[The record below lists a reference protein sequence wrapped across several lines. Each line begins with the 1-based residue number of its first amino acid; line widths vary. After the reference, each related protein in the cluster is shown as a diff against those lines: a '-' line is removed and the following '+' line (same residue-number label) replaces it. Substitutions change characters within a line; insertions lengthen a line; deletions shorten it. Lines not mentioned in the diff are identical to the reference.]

1 MNPAAGPQD
10 AASGPTG
17 PADAGTAAERLT
29 QATAA
34 YKAAP
39 GAYWQAIRDALA
51 AGLDVGTVQNLAECS
66 RSRIYQV
73 RDRRRTGPGPVS
85 PPRPEHPQATAH
97 SSTMQP

>member
-1 MNPAAGPQD
+1 MTAPQPPPAGPQD
-10 AASGPTG
+10 AASGPTA
-17 PADAGTAAERLT
+17 PADADTAAERLT

-39 GAYWQAIRDALA
+39 AAYWQAIRDALA

-73 RDRRRTGPGPVS
+73 RDRRRTGPTPVA
-85 PPRPEHPQATAH
+85 PETTTA
-97 SSTMQP
+97 P